1 MKRETFMKLYY
12 ETKRDEVFVENT
24 VKRWIKDKQ
33 LHKHEKYIKPNLY
46 MIDCYQWDQPNQA
59 GIAESLA
66 HDHIDLDENN
76 EDKVKRLSEKYY
88 LIMDRNFPT
97 SAINFMIKNKLGVN
111 IDDLL
116 NGRYLR
122 LDVYDVVNY
131 IMEDEK
137 KLASLKKD
145 EERAIRKITGMKIP
159 YENIEGIYANSFIKV
174 IKRKRGTK
182 AGGLGQ

>member
-66 HDHIDLDENN
+66 HEHIWKDQDDYKGKDSVHTQYILDISDLFT
-76 EDKVKRLSEKYY
+76 RTPLH
-88 LIMDRNFPT
+88 I
-97 SAINFMIKNKLGVN
+97 
-111 IDDLL
+111 
-116 NGRYLR
+116 
-122 LDVYDVVNY
+122 
-131 IMEDEK
+131 
-137 KLASLKKD
+137 
-145 EERAIRKITGMKIP
+145 
-159 YENIEGIYANSFIKV
+159 
-174 IKRKRGTK
+174 
-182 AGGLGQ
+182 